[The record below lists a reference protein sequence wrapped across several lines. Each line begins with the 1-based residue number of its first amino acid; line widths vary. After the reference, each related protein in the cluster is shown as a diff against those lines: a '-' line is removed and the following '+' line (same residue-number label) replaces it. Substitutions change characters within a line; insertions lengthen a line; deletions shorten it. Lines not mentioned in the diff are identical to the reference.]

1 MTEKN
6 LIKQLNNLKN
16 VNPEAAWL
24 KSNRELFLTQI
35 NNAGTNKLTFWEVF
49 YINIKSFTKASAQP
63 VFALGIFL
71 VVLVG
76 SSIFSHKLFSEAKP
90 NDSLYIARVISEKA
104 KLSTVMDTT
113 ERDRMAVK
121 FATNHAKDITVVLAN
136 PEFNNEE
143 NQDQVAR
150 LNENFSKEIE
160 TVKTRMVSLTAAD
173 KAREVREAARNI
185 NSGNQ
190 SGTSTEVTATNTPE
204 EIVSIATED
213 GFIEDNGIQISEVA
227 PVPAVEAAP
236 VQTEIVTPVDPVEE
250 VKELFER
257 KEYDT
262 VINKLQEVS
271 ESIKRK

>member
-213 GFIEDNGIQISEVA
+213 GFIEDNGIQISEVV
-227 PVPAVEAAP
+227 PVPAVEEVP
-236 VQTEIVTPVDPVEE
+236 VVLEIVTPVDPVQE
-250 VKELFER
+250 VKDLFER